1 MLSKNRYQVY
11 NQSCAE
17 GMREHV
23 EDNSVDLIFTDP
35 PYGIDGDELDVHYHR
50 DESKV
55 VPGYI
60 DVPLTQYAEFSQDWI
75 AECARVLRPGGSLYI
90 VSGYSNL
97 HHILNALHATN
108 LVEINHVIA
117 KYSFGVSTKNKFVSS
132 HYHVLFWAKPDKGNQ
147 KRTFNSNYKY
157 TDQKDSYHDR
167 LSVQDMPRA
176 HNPGQ
181 TKNKNQL
188 NEDFIEKFIMYSSNR
203 GDTVLDC
210 FGGGLTTG
218 RTALRWGRNFI
229 GFELNK
235 NAYDAFVPT
244 LDAVEEQVDP
254 TPISPDDNELTKRE
268 KMREGWR
275 KDRAKK
281 KLLISNGT
289 TTKSDVITMANP
301 SLIEFDQ

>member
-1 MLSKNRYQVY
+1 MQSKKAYQVY
-11 NQSCAE
+11 NQSCVE

-23 EDNSVDLIFTDP
+23 ADESVDLVFTDP

-60 DVPLTQYAEFSQDWI
+60 DVPLTQYAQFSQDWI
-75 AECARVLRPGGSLYI
+75 KECERVLRPGGSMYI
-90 VSGYSNL
+90 VSGYTNL
-97 HHILNALHATN
+97 HHVLNALHSTS
-108 LVEINHVIA
+108 LVEINHIIA
-117 KYSFGVSTKNKFVSS
+117 QYSFGVSTKNKFVSS
-132 HYHVLFWAKPDKGNQ
+132 HYHVLFWAKPDRGQK
-147 KRTFNSNYKY
+147 KRTFNSNWKF

-167 LSVQDMPRA
+167 LTVQNMPRDYK
-176 HNPGQ
+176 PGQ
-181 TKNKNQL
+181 VRNKNQL
-188 NEDFIEKFIMYSSNR
+188 SEDFIEKFIKYSSNR

-218 RTALRWGRNFI
+218 RTALRWGRNFV

-244 LDAVEEQVDP
+244 LDTVEPMPDAVP
-254 TPISPDDNELTKRE
+254 LSPDDAELAKRE

-275 KDRAKK
+275 RDRAKK
-281 KLLISNGT
+281 KAEKAQKSN
-289 TTKSDVITMANP
+289 
-301 SLIEFDQ
+301 